1 MIQEDYG
8 VTYSYSY
15 MTRFLRTKFNAKFA
29 KPYPRDYRQSPY
41 YKSSFYLKLYHIFKK
56 YNLKYDIE
64 TESIINLDTNEPFLI
79 FSFDESA
86 FQFTANNVHLWSLY
100 KPQIEKDTT
109 HFKCKV
115 SGAYSFCKN
124 GKDDLI
130 FLENSTKES
139 IANCLESLREKNPV
153 GEILLLIDNF
163 RSHISTVVKEKAEEL
178 NISLCYL
185 PSYSPQL
192 QPEEKIWK
200 ENKRDIALYKVNTIS
215 NYEELNKNE
224 REDILNDLVETSFYE
239 NVKSKNKWNKV
250 LNNYFKP
257 IIKLLNPEHNA
268 EWEVQKIS

>member
-1 MIQEDYG
+1 M
-8 VTYSYSY
+8 
-15 MTRFLRTKFNAKFA
+15 
-29 KPYPRDYRQSPY
+29 
-41 YKSSFYLKLYHIFKK
+41 
-56 YNLKYDIE
+56 
-64 TESIINLDTNEPFLI
+64 
-79 FSFDESA
+79 
-86 FQFTANNVHLWSLY
+86 
-100 KPQIEKDTT
+100 
-109 HFKCKV
+109 
-115 SGAYSFCKN
+115 
-124 GKDDLI
+124 
-130 FLENSTKES
+130 
-139 IANCLESLREKNPV
+139 
-153 GEILLLIDNF
+153 
-163 RSHISTVVKEKAEEL
+163 
-178 NISLCYL
+178 